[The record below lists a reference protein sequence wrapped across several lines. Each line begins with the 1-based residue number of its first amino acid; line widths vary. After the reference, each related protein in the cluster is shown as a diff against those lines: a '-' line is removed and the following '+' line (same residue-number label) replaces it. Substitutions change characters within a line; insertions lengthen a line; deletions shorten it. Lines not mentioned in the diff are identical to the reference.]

1 MPAADPAS
9 KPLLATSVV
18 KPTSSQLSNPEIVVE
33 LWLLGRLIP
42 LQPQSPQERSCGR
55 LDGGVYQPI
64 RIQNSDFSPQQR

>member
-42 LQPQSPQERSCGR
+42 YSRNPRTNDHAARVCASFWPRSKPPSVPSR
-55 LDGGVYQPI
+55 E
-64 RIQNSDFSPQQR
+64 FM